1 MSSSSINH
9 QFLRIAIATCVLGFS
24 VHGCSLPVPCGIIAT
39 DVLLTNVPNI
49 VHVQLNAYESECD
62 DVDFENVLNDPTDQ
76 EMLEIEVETG
86 VVRTESDLPWVA
98 NATNE
103 DHGLD
108 LPTVNQEG
116 YSASYELGSDQVS
129 VSGFGNE
136 TLVYT
141 LLDFDSSQRPSMY
154 EGLIYFYSEAMER
167 FFFVYPSTSSAYKM
181 ASCTTDESLIC
192 SVMNYD
198 ATYFFDVDKSAN
210 HRIKVY
216 DSLQLVG
223 FPVVC
228 CLCVEY
234 HYFVFDES
242 SLVKKVEVLGNA
254 LNPIA
259 VDERVGMAYGVRGGY
274 DQYISVISESI
285 NVVEEVDISEDILS
299 ADYLKQIFEAQAG
312 VPTPLPV
319 ASLSASPVA
328 SPAVSST
335 ASPVA
340 SSTDSPIQSSG
351 SLLFIWSES
360 VTFMIIFAVP
370 FFFL

>member
-9 QFLRIAIATCVLGFS
+9 HFLRFAIATCLVGFS
-24 VHGCSLPVPCGIIAT
+24 VHGCSPPVPCGIIAT

-62 DVDFENVLNDPTDQ
+62 DVDFENVLYDPIDQ

-141 LLDFDSSQRPSMY
+141 LSDFDSSQRPGMY
-154 EGLIYFYSEAMER
+154 EGLIYFYSEAMGR
-167 FFFVYPSTSSAYKM
+167 FFFVYPSISSAYKM

-192 SVMNYD
+192 SEMDD
-198 ATYFFDVDKSAN
+198 ATDFFDVDKSAN

-223 FPVVC
+223 LPVVC

-234 HYFVFDES
+234 HYFVFDEN

-285 NVVEEVDISEDILS
+285 NVVEEVDISEDILG

-312 VPTPLPV
+312 VPTTPPI
-319 ASLSASPVA
+319 ASSTASPVT
-328 SPAVSST
+328 SPVVSST
-335 ASPVA
+335 ASPVV
-340 SSTDSPIQSSG
+340 SSTDSSVQSSG
-351 SLLFIWSES
+351 SLLFIW
-360 VTFMIIFAVP
+360 
-370 FFFL
+370 